1 MTDKTDKTKP
11 KTARYQVN
19 WVGRIAG
26 YVLVAVVAF
35 VAGNNTTDLAALIR
49 GKSGPSNLDL
59 SSVQDL
65 YDQLRV
71 NFDGPLDSQKLI
83 DGAKHGLVAAAG
95 DPHTVYFTAKEASQF
110 MDDVNN
116 TFSGIGAE
124 IGKQG
129 DKLVV
134 VSPLDG
140 SPAKSAGL
148 KSGDVVAKV
157 NNESTDGWS
166 VEQAV
171 SKIRGPALTTVK
183 LTVVRDGQVKEI
195 SITRQDITA
204 PSVTHKVIDGN
215 IGYLRISTFA
225 KNTADDARAAAQD
238 LKSKHVK
245 SIILDLR
252 SNGGGYLD
260 AGQGV
265 ASLWVG
271 DNQTVMTE
279 RTDGKVTTKLT
290 GLGDPILAGL
300 PTVVLVD
307 GGTASASEIVSAALR
322 DNGKAKLVGTKTYGK
337 GTVQEPIE
345 LKDGG
350 VLKVTVH
357 HWYTPNDQSID
368 GNGLKPDKEVKPT
381 AQDVKNQNDVQ
392 LKAAEQLLK

>member
-1 MTDKTDKTKP
+1 MADKPEKKP
-11 KTARYQVN
+11 VKKRVN
-19 WVGRIAG
+19 WVARISG

-35 VAGNNTTDLAALIR
+35 VAGNHTTDLAALLQ

-71 NFDGPLDSQKLI
+71 NFDGQLDAQKLI
-83 DGAKHGLVAAAG
+83 DGAKHGLVSATG
-95 DPHTVYFTAKEASQF
+95 DPHTVYFTAKEASEF

-124 IGKQG
+124 IGKQD
-129 DKLVV
+129 DKLIV

-148 KSGDVVAKV
+148 KPGDIIAKV
-157 NNESTDGWS
+157 NGESTDGWS

-183 LTVVRDGQVKEI
+183 LSVIRDGSLKEI

-204 PSVTHKVIDGN
+204 PSVSHKVLPGN

-225 KNTADDARAAAQD
+225 KSTADDARTAALD

-245 SIILDLR
+245 GIILDLR

-279 RTDGKVTTKLT
+279 RTGGKVTTKLT
-290 GLGDPILAGL
+290 GLGDPILAGT

-337 GTVQEPIE
+337 GTVQEPIS
-345 LKDGG
+345 LDDGG

-368 GNGLKPDKEVKPT
+368 GNGLEPNKTVKPT
-381 AQDVKNQNDVQ
+381 AQQIAKQDDVQ
-392 LKAAEQLLK
+392 LKAAEELLK